1 MESLPHRIP
10 ALWPFDWLWCTCSCI
25 WSSLSTQQTQMSI
38 ASALQ
43 LSRTP
48 VRGIRLLSN
57 ATIHEKSNPHML
69 HLSQH
74 RRSAIRRRAPIGR
87 RHPSGFTLVELL
99 VVIAIIGILVGLLLP
114 AVQAARE
121 AARRMSCSNNLKQI
135 CLSLHNYESAH
146 RRLPA
151 NYTTGRGIS
160 GNFSVFAQLAPY
172 FEQGNLHSL
181 IDFSKPLSVGCCP
194 GVMVAPH
201 DMAAASDIPVLSCPS
216 ESILRR
222 FDVVTMSG
230 SGPTQTHSGTNYHM
244 NLGTGVGTL
253 YDTRRPTDGILWI
266 NADVKFGSIS
276 DGLSNTLAF
285 AESLLGQQEQNP
297 SEPLTAAER
306 VRTMYN
312 VTCSFI
318 DRSLTPSQPGF
329 VGYVLPADPEQ
340 LDAVTRGSGL
350 HRGWS
355 GQRGGGWI
363 NGREYYTGYSHY
375 QPPNSTVSD
384 VNGCGWGVF
393 AARSN
398 HTGGVT
404 SARCD
409 GSVQFISGS
418 VDLTTWRALGTRSG
432 GEVVAID

>member
-1 MESLPHRIP
+1 MQLTTEHTPPVARR
-10 ALWPFDWLWCTCSCI
+10 CS
-25 WSSLSTQQTQMSI
+25 
-38 ASALQ
+38 AD
-43 LSRTP
+43 
-48 VRGIRLLSN
+48 
-57 ATIHEKSNPHML
+57 
-69 HLSQH
+69 
-74 RRSAIRRRAPIGR
+74 RRRPM
-87 RHPSGFTLVELL
+87 SGFTLVELL

-135 CLSLHNYESAH
+135 GLSLHNYESTH

-151 NYTTGRGIS
+151 NYTTGGGIS
-160 GNFSVFAQLAPY
+160 GNFSVFAQLTPY
-172 FEQGNLHSL
+172 FEQGNLQSL
-181 IDFSKPLSVGCCP
+181 INFAKPLSVGCCP

-216 ESILRR
+216 ESLARR
-222 FDVVTMSG
+222 FEVVALSG
-230 SGPTQTHSGTNYHM
+230 AGPTQTHSGTNYHM

-253 YDTRRPTDGILWI
+253 YDTRRPTDGILWV

-285 AESLLGQQEQNP
+285 AESLLGQQNQNP
-297 SEPLTAAER
+297 SEPLTAADR
-306 VRTMYN
+306 IRTMYN
-312 VTCSFI
+312 VNCSFI
-318 DRSLTPSQPGF
+318 DRTMPPSQAGF
-329 VGYVLPADPEQ
+329 VGYVLPADPNQ

-375 QPPNSTVSD
+375 QPPNSTISD

-398 HTGGVT
+398 HPGGVT
-404 SARCD
+404 VARCD
-409 GSVQFISGS
+409 GSVQLISS
-418 VDLTTWRALGTRSG
+418 TIDLVAWRALGTRGG
-432 GEVVAID
+432 GEVVSIE